1 MTTGAN
7 SDSLKR
13 KPSDENAVSI
23 PVPVPGLIPSS
34 IPGLIPSPIPGLI
47 PAPIQGSITAPVPAK
62 KIKVDV
68 IEDIPGRPYSKNYIL
83 PFLIC
88 EGRVF
93 KRKEKEFKRYL

>member
-34 IPGLIPSPIPGLI
+34 IPGLIPSSIPGLIPSSIPGLI
-47 PAPIQGSITAPVPAK
+47 PAPVQGSIPAPVPAK

-68 IEDIPGRPYSKNYIL
+68 IEDIPGT
-83 PFLIC
+83 
-88 EGRVF
+88 
-93 KRKEKEFKRYL
+93 

>member
-13 KPSDENAVSI
+13 KHSDENAVSI

-34 IPGLIPSPIPGLI
+34 IQGLIPSPIP
-47 PAPIQGSITAPVPAK
+47 APVQGSIPAPVPAK

-93 KRKEKEFKRYL
+93 KRKEKDFKRYL

>member
-34 IPGLIPSPIPGLI
+34 IPGLIPSPIP
-47 PAPIQGSITAPVPAK
+47 APVQGSIPAPVPAK